1 MGSQMA
7 NTPKSKLVAQVFRA
21 AALSGVAIAALTFMA
36 AASAAHDYPS
46 KPVKFIVPLAAAGPP
61 DVMARLSA
69 PALSARIGQPVIV
82 ENRPGGGGTIGTRE
96 VARAA
101 PDGYTLLFAGA
112 NHTLGPALIKNL
124 GYDPIADFA
133 PIATFGSGSFILV
146 VSPSL
151 PVRSVQDLVDYA
163 KANPGK
169 INWGFGVGAG
179 PVLLGEMFVSA
190 TGINVTRVTYKG
202 GAQAIGDMLGGH
214 IHMSFGTTATALP
227 LIQDGKLRPLVVT
240 SATRSLDLPDVPT
253 MTEIG
258 LPGLTRGFWTGLLG
272 PARTPAVIVN
282 RLHAE
287 INASLATAE
296 MQASLAKV
304 GFEPKVGSPNDFA
317 AQLAEEIETWKAAAR
332 VAGIEPQ

>member
-1 MGSQMA
+1 
-7 NTPKSKLVAQVFRA
+7 
-21 AALSGVAIAALTFMA
+21 
-36 AASAAHDYPS
+36 
-46 KPVKFIVPLAAAGPP
+46 
-61 DVMARLSA
+61 
-69 PALSARIGQPVIV
+69 
-82 ENRPGGGGTIGTRE
+82 
-96 VARAA
+96 
-101 PDGYTLLFAGA
+101 
-112 NHTLGPALIKNL
+112 
-124 GYDPIADFA
+124 
-133 PIATFGSGSFILV
+133 
-146 VSPSL
+146 
-151 PVRSVQDLVDYA
+151 
-163 KANPGK
+163 
-169 INWGFGVGAG
+169 
-179 PVLLGEMFVSA
+179 
-190 TGINVTRVTYKG
+190 
-202 GAQAIGDMLGGH
+202 MLGGH

-253 MTEIG
+253 TAEIG
-258 LPGLTRGFWTGLLG
+258 LPHLTRGFWTGLLG

>member
-1 MGSQMA
+1 MV
-7 NTPKSKLVAQVFRA
+7 NTLKSKLVAQAFRA
-21 AALSGVAIAALTFMA
+21 AALFGVAAAALTFIA
-36 AASAAHDYPS
+36 AASAAHDYPH
-46 KPVKFIVPLAAAGPP
+46 KLVKFIVPLAAGGPP

-69 PALSARIGQPVIV
+69 SALSARIAQAVIV

-124 GYDPIADFA
+124 GYDPIADFT
-133 PIATFGSGSFILV
+133 PIATFGSGSWILV

-151 PVRSVQDLVDYA
+151 PVRSVQELVDYA

-169 INWGFGVGAG
+169 ANWGFGVGAG
-179 PVLLGEMFVSA
+179 PALLGEMFVSA
-190 TGINVTRVTYKG
+190 TGINVTRVSYKG

-227 LIQDGKLRPLVVT
+227 LIRDGRLRPLVVT
-240 SATRSLDLPDVPT
+240 SATRSPDLPDVPT
-253 MTEIG
+253 MAELG
-258 LPGLTRGFWTGLLG
+258 LPRLARGFWTGLLG
-272 PARTPAVIVN
+272 PAATPLVIVN
-282 RLHAE
+282 KLNAE
-287 INASLATAE
+287 INASLATGD
-296 MQASLAKV
+296 MQAGLAKV
-304 GFEPKVGSPNDFA
+304 GFEPKVGSPQDFA

-332 VAGIEPQ
+332 AAGIEPQ